1 MELKNKIILVVG
13 AAGLIG
19 SEFSQSLIDN
29 GAICILADRDSSKLN
44 KLKKKLNCNK
54 PNQIDI
60 KKVDILNEKQII
72 SLRKYINIRYK
83 RLDGVVNLV
92 ANDPKMTN
100 NKTNFKTFE
109 DTNLLE
115 FQKDLN
121 VGITGMMLVI
131 KHCVGLLK
139 VSKNASVVN
148 IASDLSIIS
157 PDHRL
162 YSKKKKDYNSKPI
175 SFSII
180 KHGVVGL
187 TKYLAT
193 YYGSQNIRFNSIS
206 PGGILHKQ
214 KKNFQKKISK
224 LIPLGRMAN
233 IKELSSSLIYLLSDK
248 SSYTTGTNLIVDG
261 GRSVW

>member
-162 YSKKKKDYNSKPI
+162 YSKKKKI
-175 SFSII
+175 
-180 KHGVVGL
+180 
-187 TKYLAT
+187 TT
-193 YYGSQNIRFNSIS
+193 RSQYHI
-206 PGGILHKQ
+206 Q
-214 KKNFQKKISK
+214 
-224 LIPLGRMAN
+224 
-233 IKELSSSLIYLLSDK
+233 
-248 SSYTTGTNLIVDG
+248 
-261 GRSVW
+261 

>member
-1 MELKNKIILVVG
+1 MELKNKIILIVG

-19 SEFSQSLIDN
+19 SNFSQSLIDN
-29 GAICILADRDSSKLN
+29 GAVCILADKDSSKLN
-44 KLKKKLNCNK
+44 KLKKRLNCNNPK
-54 PNQIDI
+54 QIDI
-60 KKVDILNEKQII
+60 KKIDILNEKKII
-72 SLRKYINIRYK
+72 SLRKYINIKYK
-83 RLDGVVNLV
+83 RLDGIVNLV
-92 ANDPKMTN
+92 ANDPKLN
-100 NKTNFKTFE
+100 NDKTNFKTFE

-121 VGITGMMLVI
+121 VGITGMILVL
-131 KHCVGLLK
+131 KHFVRLLK

-162 YSKKKKDYNSKPI
+162 YSKKKVDYNSKPI
-175 SFSII
+175 SYSII

-214 KKNFQKKISK
+214 KKIFQKKISK
-224 LIPLGRMAN
+224 LIPLGRMADIN
-233 IKELSSSLIYLLSDK
+233 EISSSLIYLLSDK

>member
-1 MELKNKIILVVG
+1 MELKNKIIFVVG
-13 AAGLIG
+13 AGGLIG

-29 GAICILADRDSSKLN
+29 GAICILADRDILKLN
-44 KLKKKLNCNK
+44 KLKKKLNYIN
-54 PNQIDI
+54 PNQINI
-60 KKVDILNEKQII
+60 KKIDISSEKQLI
-72 SLRKYINIRYK
+72 SLRKYINLRYK
-83 RLDGVVNLV
+83 KLDGIVNLV
-92 ANDPKMTN
+92 ANDPKIN
-100 NKTNFKTFE
+100 NGSKFKTFE
-109 DTNLLE
+109 DTNLSE
-115 FQKDLN
+115 FKKDLD

-131 KHCVGLLK
+131 KHFIKLLK
-139 VSKNASVVN
+139 ISKNASVVN
-148 IASDLSIIS
+148 MASDLSIIS

-162 YSKKKKDYNSKPI
+162 YSKKNKDYNSKPI
-175 SFSII
+175 SYSVV

-193 YYGSQNIRFNSIS
+193 YYGPQNIRFNSIS

-224 LIPLGRMAN
+224 LIPLKRMAN
-233 IKELSSSLIYLLSDK
+233 IKELNFALIYLLSDK

>member
-109 DTNLLE
+109 DQIGYLL
-115 FQKDLN
+115 
-121 VGITGMMLVI
+121 
-131 KHCVGLLK
+131 
-139 VSKNASVVN
+139 
-148 IASDLSIIS
+148 
-157 PDHRL
+157 
-162 YSKKKKDYNSKPI
+162 
-175 SFSII
+175 
-180 KHGVVGL
+180 L
-187 TKYLAT
+187 TKNI
-193 YYGSQNIRFNSIS
+193 YYNEQTLYPETWFYRCPYEKSLKLKTVSFEEA
-206 PGGILHKQ
+206 KE
-214 KKNFQKKISK
+214 KNKY
-224 LIPLGRMAN
+224 
-233 IKELSSSLIYLLSDK
+233 KESLIQRYK
-248 SSYTTGTNLIVDG
+248 YIFAQ
-261 GRSVW
+261 